1 MEFVL
6 PHFSH
11 SCLKPYHHDMKV
23 LFQMALSNQI
33 RFFSFWTQ
41 KHDCILWNA
50 DILYKNVLK
59 SYPLITSVPFSM
71 VDYLI
76 MECTKIM

>member
-33 RFFSFWTQ
+33 RFFLSE
-41 KHDCILWNA
+41 H
-50 DILYKNVLK
+50 K
-59 SYPLITSVPFSM
+59 STIAFFEMQIFYIKMFLSLTH
-71 VDYLI
+71 
-76 MECTKIM
+76 